1 MSWLTAVGSWLQGA
15 GWTFDCGLNPYQEG
29 CLSQRSPE
37 PKKERKYHY
46 SFNVEDK
53 GVDVSGFIV
62 HTAKKNQA
70 RHKFRVYLDSND
82 NGRFDKND
90 SFYGHSGLKTKD
102 SKKGV
107 GQILDEGEVGE
118 LKIKFKTL
126 ESNASMKTPEG
137 DVLPTPDAIN
147 DPIIKVMKFKH
158 GSLDTTASMRTS
170 GSSTV
175 AEVSPNLCTALSMCD
190 TSQDSFGL
198 VECSTC
204 FDEFLRRGCS
214 NEQAQNATLDLED
227 MICCT
232 GDWQPSV
239 NA

>member
-1 MSWLTAVGSWLQGA
+1 MRSASGTWITILPPA
-15 GWTFDCGLNPYQEG
+15 P
-29 CLSQRSPE
+29 LSQLPPFSGELRLSKSRSPE

-62 HTAKKNQA
+62 HTAKKNQG
-70 RHKFRVYLDSND
+70 RHKFRVHLDSND

-90 SFYGHSGLKTKD
+90 SFFGHTGLKTKY

-126 ESNASMKTPEG
+126 ESNASMKSG
-137 DVLPTPDAIN
+137 GSDL

-170 GSSTV
+170 DSSSV
-175 AEVSPNLCTALSMCD
+175 AEVTPNDCTAHWMCD
-190 TSQDSFGL
+190 SYEDLFGL
-198 VECSTC
+198 TNCSTC
-204 FDEFLRRGCS
+204 YYEFIDRNGCS
-214 NEQAQNATLDLED
+214 ASQAQTATNNLEK
-227 MICCT
+227 MGCCT
-232 GDWQPSV
+232 
-239 NA
+239 N

>member
-1 MSWLTAVGSWLQGA
+1 MATATGTWIATSNINA
-15 GWTFDCGLNPYQEG
+15 GFIDLAR
-29 CLSQRSPE
+29 QRS
-37 PKKERKYHY
+37 KEITKDDLIDQRKYHY

-62 HTAKKNQA
+62 HTAKKNQG
-70 RHKFRVYLDSND
+70 RHKFRVHLDSND

-90 SFYGHSGLKTKD
+90 LFYGHSGLKTKD

-126 ESNASMKTPEG
+126 ESNASMKSAEG
-137 DVLPTPDAIN
+137 HL

-158 GSLDTTASMRTS
+158 SSLDTTASMRTS

-175 AEVSPNLCTALSMCD
+175 AEVSPYLCTALSMCD